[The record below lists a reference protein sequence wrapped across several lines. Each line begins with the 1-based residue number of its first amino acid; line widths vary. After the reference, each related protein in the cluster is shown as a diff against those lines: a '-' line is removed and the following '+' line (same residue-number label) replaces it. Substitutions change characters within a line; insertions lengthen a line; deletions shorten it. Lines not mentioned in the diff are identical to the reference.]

1 MRPVEDAVANRLG
14 MVGVTN
20 GGVPLLDGKLRRD
33 ERRAALG
40 AFLDDFH
47 EVASL
52 GIVERV
58 QEPIV
63 DGEKVE
69 LGEPAHNPRVGA
81 VTASDGKVADETR
94 RTDIVAGEAPATSPL
109 DEGACEKRLAD
120 PRRSSDEKVVSLGDP
135 TAASKGEDLLAIQ
148 TAQRLEVYVLQRS
161 RITKLGGF
169 QTA

>member
-1 MRPVEDAVANRLG
+1 MTGAEV
-14 MVGVTN
+14 
-20 GGVPLLDGKLRRD
+20 
-33 ERRAALG
+33 RASVDPHS
-40 AFLDDFH
+40 DDRSSMTVH

-81 VTASDGKVADETR
+81 VTASDGKVVDETR

-120 PRRSSDEKVVSLGDP
+120 PRPVP
-135 TAASKGEDLLAIQ
+135 
-148 TAQRLEVYVLQRS
+148 
-161 RITKLGGF
+161 KLGPLEIDHKS
-169 QTA
+169 AA

>member
-1 MRPVEDAVANRLG
+1 MAQ
-14 MVGVTN
+14 
-20 GGVPLLDGKLRRD
+20 DGKPRRD

-69 LGEPAHNPRVGA
+69 LGDPAHNPRVGA
-81 VTASDGKVADETR
+81 VTASDGKVVDETR

-120 PRRSSDEKVVSLGDP
+120 PPSV
-135 TAASKGEDLLAIQ
+135 Q
-148 TAQRLEVYVLQRS
+148 
-161 RITKLGGF
+161 
-169 QTA
+169 